1 MRAPLLL
8 LLAVVACSDASGP
21 PSSVLTA
28 LIEGKPFTAV
38 NPPDEYVA
46 TYDSAIG
53 EMNVSGTNTSSSVF
67 EILGLEIPHFHGT
80 GRYVTCGFITADSG
94 IVLTSDSASAFYL
107 RVDDS
112 DTLPPNGYDTEGGCG
127 MGEIDVQAY
136 DRAAGTISGV
146 FDVVLVGS
154 ILGDTLHVTD
164 GQFHGRITTFRLPPP
179 DGPDTIPTSRAE
191 HR

>member
-8 LLAVVACSDASGP
+8 LLAVVACSDTGGP
-21 PSSVLTA
+21 PASVMTA
-28 LIEGKPFTAV
+28 LIDGKPFTAE
-38 NPPDEYVA
+38 NPPDDYVA
-46 TYDSAIG
+46 TYDSANG
-53 EMNVSGTNTSSSVF
+53 EMNVSGTHSTSSSVF
-67 EILGLEIPHFHGT
+67 EILGLQIPHFHGT

-94 IVLTSDSASAFYL
+94 IALTSDSASAFYF

-136 DRAAGTISGV
+136 DRAAATISGA

-154 ILGDTLHVTD
+154 VLGDTLHVTV

-179 DGPDTIPTSRAE
+179 DPDTVPIPPAQ